1 ILVSHVHYDHCSPSA
16 IERIRTADTVIVTN
30 SECAKKFKANVRII
44 APGQS
49 IAVDG
54 VAVEGVAAY
63 NVNKPFHPRGEG
75 GLGFVI
81 TLGGRRIYFAGDTD
95 LIPEMAAVKADVA
108 LLPVSGTYVMSAD
121 EAAEAVKRI
130 KPAVAI
136 PMHYGSIVGSGSDA
150 ARFKQ
155 LSEVPVEILEKE

>member
-1 ILVSHVHYDHCSPSA
+1 MIQGIHWLGHASFRLEGEKVVYIDPFRITAGPPADIILISHVHYDHCSPSS

-30 SECAKKFKANVRII
+30 VECAKKFKGDVRII

-49 IAVDG
+49 IAVGG
-54 VAVEGVAAY
+54 VAIDGVAAY
-63 NVNKPFHPRGEG
+63 NTNKPSHPRGDG

-81 TLGGRRIYFAGDTD
+81 TLGGRKIYYAGDTD

-121 EAAEAVKRI
+121 EAAQAVKRI
-130 KPAVAI
+130 
-136 PMHYGSIVGSGSDA
+136 
-150 ARFKQ
+150 
-155 LSEVPVEILEKE
+155 